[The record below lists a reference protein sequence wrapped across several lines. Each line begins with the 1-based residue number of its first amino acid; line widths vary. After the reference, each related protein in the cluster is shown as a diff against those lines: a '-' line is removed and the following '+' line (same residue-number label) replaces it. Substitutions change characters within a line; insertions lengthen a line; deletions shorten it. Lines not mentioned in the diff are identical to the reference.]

1 MSRLKIAICGKSGL
15 IGSKLEKF
23 FLSQHNDVVDVN
35 IMGGVSVDNVAKQ
48 LEGSDILINLSGAT
62 ILAKWSEDYKKV
74 LYSSRI
80 DTTKKLVEAMGL
92 CHEKP
97 KLFLNASAV
106 GIYSSNKAHND
117 NSKEYGDDFLAYICK
132 DWEAEAS
139 KASKIGVRAVQMR
152 FGVVYAKEGGALQK
166 MLPPFRLGFGGVVG
180 SGEQMVSWIH
190 IDDLARVV
198 QFIIKN
204 PDISGAIN
212 VCSPNPLTNYEQT
225 KDMGRVLHRPT
236 IFPVPAFVL
245 KFVFGEGSSVMLDS
259 KEVYPSKLLE
269 SGFEFEYAKFEDA
282 FVNIVA

>member
-1 MSRLKIAICGKSGL
+1 MSKLKIAICGKSGL

-23 FLSQHNDVVDVN
+23 FLSQHNDVVDIN
-35 IMGGVSVDNVAKQ
+35 IMGDVSVDNVAKQ
-48 LEGSDILINLSGAT
+48 LDGSDILINLSGAT
-62 ILAKWSEDYKKV
+62 ILAKWSEEYKKV

-80 DTTKKLVEAMGL
+80 DTTKKLVDAMRL

-117 NSKEYGDDFLAYICK
+117 TSKEYEDDFLAHICK
-132 DWEAEAS
+132 DWEAEAL
-139 KASKIGVRAVQMR
+139 KASQIGVRAVQMR

-166 MLPPFRLGFGGVVG
+166 MLPPFRFGVGGVVG

-190 IDDLARVV
+190 IEDLARAAAFV
-198 QFIIKN
+198 IKN
-204 PDISGAIN
+204 PQIEGSVN
-212 VCSPNPLTNYEQT
+212 FCSPNPLSNYEQT
-225 KDMGRVLHRPT
+225 KSMGRVLHRPT

-245 KFVFGEGSSVMLDS
+245 KLIFGEGSSVMLDS

-269 SGFEFEYAKFEDA
+269 NGFEFEYAKFEDA
-282 FVNIVA
+282 FRDIVA

>member
-15 IGSKLEKF
+15 IGSKLERF
-23 FLSQHNDVVDVN
+23 FLSQNNDVVDIN
-35 IMGGVSVDNVAKQ
+35 IMGDVSVDNVAKQ

-117 NSKEYGDDFLAYICK
+117 NSKEYGDDFLAHICK